1 MTTPVENEQY
11 INRDISWLEFNARV
25 LGEASDKGNALLE
38 RLKFIAIFSSNL
50 DEFYMVRV
58 AGVKQQLGEPFKK
71 IYGDCGY
78 VPAELMNRLDTRIR
92 ALVDRQYRLLYKE
105 ILPELAQNGI
115 SLLAWKDLTQEK
127 RDALRKHFISNWL
140 PILTP
145 IGIDSSHP
153 FPQVPNLGLELLVRL
168 RKENDD
174 RERFA
179 VLEVPSLI
187 PRFIEV
193 ISSRTTL
200 RRAFFWS
207 AICISVSRSAM
218 DSSSMEKSMSRVMR
232 NAEHSRIV
240 HLLNR
245 RSRLFAISSSLVM
258 NEAR

>member
-25 LGEASDKGNALLE
+25 LGEATDKGNALLE

-71 IYGDCGY
+71 VYGDSGY
-78 VPAELMNRLDTRIR
+78 VPAELMDRLDTRIR

-105 ILPELAQNGI
+105 VLPELAQNGI

-153 FPQVPNLGLELLVRL
+153 FPQVPNLGLELLV
-168 RKENDD
+168 
-174 RERFA
+174 
-179 VLEVPSLI
+179 
-187 PRFIEV
+187 
-193 ISSRTTL
+193 
-200 RRAFFWS
+200 
-207 AICISVSRSAM
+207 
-218 DSSSMEKSMSRVMR
+218 
-232 NAEHSRIV
+232 H
-240 HLLNR
+240 HQ
-245 RSRLFAISSSLVM
+245 
-258 NEAR
+258 